1 MVPVD
6 VVVVVAIV
14 VAVVVV
20 VVITS
25 ECLHAE
31 KIVLFAT
38 QASKVAV
45 VECDE
50 AFW

>member
-14 VAVVVV
+14 VAVVV